1 MRRTVGELRGE
12 LGLAGTVVSWATA
25 FPAIRVGLEG
35 YSPWALGLLRLL
47 VAALV
52 LAVVGLLV
60 RPVRPRG
67 RQWWRVI
74 ACGLLGQTLYQGL
87 LMTGEVSVPAG
98 TASVLITTAPI
109 FSVLAASLFLRE
121 RIGARWKGFLVA
133 FAGAALVG
141 ASLGVGGGLTAL
153 VVLAAALC
161 QGLYHVAV
169 KPLAEQLGALSA
181 TIWSLWAGAILA
193 LPAAPA
199 LISDS
204 RSASGSSLLAA
215 IFLGVVPSALGYL
228 VWSDALT
235 RSTVARSTIAL
246 YLVPV
251 VAMALSWWWLGERPT
266 VLAVFGGA
274 IAVAGVIIVRRTAAV
289 PPRPVTA
296 KVVMTQ

>member
-47 VAALV
+47 VATLV